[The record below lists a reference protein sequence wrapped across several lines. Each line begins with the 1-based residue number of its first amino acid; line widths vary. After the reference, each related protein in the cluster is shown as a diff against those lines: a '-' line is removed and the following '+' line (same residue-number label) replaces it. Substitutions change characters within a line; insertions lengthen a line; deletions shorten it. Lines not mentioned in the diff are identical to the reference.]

1 MNLLTDYEK
10 IEYVGLKLEVLD
22 SHITL
27 SSEDKKPKIVIII
40 DNNNPIVSEEFLKKI
55 ILEQSLRGIIISTH
69 SIIPNNIKNVFN
81 IKISL
86 LYHLELVIH

>member
-27 SSEDKKPKIVIII
+27 SSEDKKPKIVIIV
-40 DNNNPIVSEEFLKKI
+40 DNNNSIISEEFLKNI

-69 SIIPNNIKNVFN
+69 SIIPNNIKNVFY
-81 IKISL
+81 I
-86 LYHLELVIH
+86 